1 MDRKIEPGTQTDKN
15 VATQTKYAGSST
27 TSEKS
32 GYRWEKEET
41 IAEKRLSISPLLFI
55 SFKLLDSTLDLV
67 PMGVFNGQR
76 RLSNTGFTGCHS
88 LPNGLST
95 SLFSGPIRNS
105 WYRFILYQMHLWG
118 KRARDQSSRRLY
130 DSWMNQWVY
139 PGLYL
144 VLPKCYIP
152 E

>member
-15 VATQTKYAGSST
+15 VATQTKYAGSSA

-67 PMGVFNGQR
+67 PMGV
-76 RLSNTGFTGCHS
+76 
-88 LPNGLST
+88 
-95 SLFSGPIRNS
+95 
-105 WYRFILYQMHLWG
+105 
-118 KRARDQSSRRLY
+118 
-130 DSWMNQWVY
+130 QWAEAIEQHRVHMVSFPSHWVVY
-139 PGLYL
+139 
-144 VLPKCYIP
+144 KCFLGTYSKQLI
-152 E
+152 